1 MYTSFFRA
9 CLYLFGFIFTIS
21 VNAAGLGKLT
31 INSSLGQPLNAEID
45 LVSVSEEEL
54 STLKAEFASRE
65 AFAQAGIRY
74 EPFFSTFRVSIEPRV
89 NGVPY
94 VKITSPQSIN
104 EPFLNML
111 VELSW
116 ASGRLLREYTVLL
129 DPADTQMPEPV
140 APVVR
145 AVQEDTGV
153 TAGRDTVPA
162 VQDTPQMTPV
172 TSPPVAQ
179 QTMETR
185 QLTAERTVQ
194 SLDTYGPILEGD
206 TLSSIARQVK
216 PETVNINQML
226 VALYRANREA
236 FIADNMNLLRTGVV
250 LKIPDLQALTEI
262 SEKEANAEVK
272 VQVSDWH
279 QYRQNLA
286 LASQEP
292 QDLEALKQTDSG
304 QITTTVDSAAV
315 ARAKTPEEVLRL
327 SSGASTSDSQD
338 VHSDLSTQERVRMME
353 EDAIARNL
361 ALQEANE
368 RVAMLEKNIENLQ
381 KLLALQSSDLKQAQI
396 NAQAQAQQ
404 SQSEVESIEVIQSD
418 AISSSEA
425 ELDIVTE
432 GGVATELD
440 VMTETDTATLPATGI
455 AEMAE
460 TRPVTSAAP
469 VEPVSNPIQPSEPEE
484 ASVLDQV
491 MDNLTYIG
499 AITAV
504 LLLTLLAVVFRRRR
518 KAAEAEA
525 EAEESKYEELSS
537 ALRNKTAA
545 AVAAAHV
552 GENEK
557 NHQDE
562 FDQSDHFFPEE
573 ESQANDDRTKID
585 LTSDSDEPVK
595 SLEQASFDSDQAI
608 ELDFSNENEQTENEA
623 THVLTESDSS
633 AEMNEF
639 DDNNSSDIGGLND
652 TPDETADTAID
663 FDTDSDGKKP
673 SMREQDSEHA
683 LVDELTDLLGSDDQS
698 EASVPAKDT
707 EIDDEH
713 SIDFPDNEV
722 NLADNDADNYDLKI
736 DFDETKESL
745 EAHESNVDVSDNEA
759 ETELKPESQSDDK
772 ALDFSID
779 SQAID
784 LSDESNPV
792 DENNRIKDSEAN
804 LFDIPPESDSSPGAQ
819 NPDVNADVIA
829 TSEKETSEIDFS
841 DINLDIENPAEISD
855 HQETARESESSP
867 GSLESNAKSEQWHE
881 IETKIDLA
889 KAYLEMEDE
898 EGAREMLEEVVQE
911 GDDNQQK
918 TAAELLEKL

>member
-1 MYTSFFRA
+1 MYTSFLRA
-9 CLYLFGFIFTIS
+9 CLYLFGLIFTIT

-74 EPFFSTFRVSIEPRV
+74 EPFFSTFRVLIESRV
-89 NGVPY
+89 NGTPY

-129 DPADTQMPEPV
+129 DPADTQVSEPV
-140 APVVR
+140 VPVVR
-145 AVQEDTGV
+145 SVQENTGVIAGTETISAVQG
-153 TAGRDTVPA
+153 AS
-162 VQDTPQMTPV
+162 QMTPV

-179 QTMETR
+179 PAMEMR
-185 QLTAERTVQ
+185 QLTPERAVQ
-194 SLDTYGPILEGD
+194 PPDTYGPILEGD

-216 PETVNINQML
+216 PKEVNVNQML

-262 SEKEANAEVK
+262 SEKDASAEVK
-272 VQVSDWH
+272 VQVSNWH

-286 LASQEP
+286 LSSQE
-292 QDLEALKQTDSG
+292 QQGSETLKQTDSG
-304 QITTTVDSAAV
+304 QITTTIDSAAV
-315 ARAKTPEEVLRL
+315 TQARTPEEVLRL
-327 SSGASTSDSQD
+327 SSGASASDSQN
-338 VHSDLSTQERVRMME
+338 VPSDLSTQERVRMME

-361 ALQEANE
+361 ALREANE
-368 RVAMLEKNIENLQ
+368 RVAMLEKNVENLQ
-381 KLLALQSSDLKQAQI
+381 KLLALQSSDLTQAQI
-396 NAQAQAQQ
+396 NAQTQVQRPK
-404 SQSEVESIEVIQSD
+404 SEIESIEVIQSD
-418 AISSSEA
+418 AISSEVEFADSA
-425 ELDIVTE
+425 I
-432 GGVATELD
+432 ELD
-440 VMTETDTATLPATGI
+440 VMTEADSTTLPATDK
-455 AEMAE
+455 AEMIE
-460 TRPVTSAAP
+460 TKPVAP
-469 VEPVSNPIQPSEPEE
+469 AVPIESSSNPIQSPESEE

-491 MDNLTYIG
+491 MDNLIYLG
-499 AITAV
+499 AIAAI

-552 GENEK
+552 VENEK
-557 NHQDE
+557 DDQDE
-562 FDQSDHFFPEE
+562 FDQPDHFFPEE
-573 ESQANDDRTKID
+573 NSRTSDDVTKID

-595 SLEQASFDSDQAI
+595 TLEQESFDSDQAI
-608 ELDFSNENEQTENEA
+608 ELDFSNENEQSENEA
-623 THVLTESDSS
+623 TQLLSESESS
-633 AEMNEF
+633 AEINEF
-639 DDNNSSDIGGLND
+639 DDNNSSGIGGLSD
-652 TPDETADTAID
+652 APDE
-663 FDTDSDGKKP
+663 
-673 SMREQDSEHA
+673 
-683 LVDELTDLLGSDDQS
+683 LNDLLGSGDQS
-698 EASVPAKDT
+698 KAEVPENDIV
-707 EIDDEH
+707 IDDEH

-722 NLADNDADNYDLKI
+722 NLADNDTENYELKI
-736 DFDETKESL
+736 DFDETKESP
-745 EAHESNVDVSDNEA
+745 EAHEWNEA
-759 ETELKPESQSDDK
+759 ESNKEQASKSESHADDN

-779 SQAID
+779 PSAID
-784 LSDESNPV
+784 LADDSNAI
-792 DENNRIKDSEAN
+792 DENAHKKDSEVN
-804 LFDIPPESDSSPGAQ
+804 MLDIPELDSSSKLQ
-819 NPDVNADVIA
+819 DPDVNANA
-829 TSEKETSEIDFS
+829 LANSEKEASEIDFS
-841 DINLDIENPAEISD
+841 DINLDIENTDEISD
-855 HQETARESESSP
+855 HQEKDRENESAAAFSEP
-867 GSLESNAKSEQWHE
+867 NAKNEQWHE

-889 KAYLEMEDE
+889 RAYLEMEDK

-918 TAAELLEKL
+918 TATELLEKL

>member
-1 MYTSFFRA
+1 M
-9 CLYLFGFIFTIS
+9 YLFGFIFTIS

-74 EPFFSTFRVSIEPRV
+74 EPFFSTFRVSIESRV
-89 NGVPY
+89 NGIPY
-94 VKITSPQSIN
+94 VKIISPQSIN

-129 DPADTQMPEPV
+129 DPADAQIPEPV

-153 TAGRDTVPA
+153 TAGTDTVPA
-162 VQDTPQMTPV
+162 VQDQDTPQMTPV

-185 QLTAERTVQ
+185 QSTAERTVQ
-194 SLDTYGPILEGD
+194 SPDTYGPILEGD

-216 PETVNINQML
+216 PEAVNINQML

-262 SEKEANAEVK
+262 GEKEANAEVK

-286 LASQEP
+286 LTSQEP

-315 ARAKTPEEVLRL
+315 TRAKTPEEVLRL
-327 SSGASTSDSQD
+327 SSGASASDSQD

-404 SQSEVESIEVIQSD
+404 PQSEVESIEVIQSD
-418 AISSSEA
+418 AISPSEA
-425 ELDIVTE
+425 ELDIITE
-432 GGVATELD
+432 GDAATTEPD
-440 VMTETDTATLPATGI
+440 VMTEADSTTLPAT
-455 AEMAE
+455 EMAE
-460 TRPVTSAAP
+460 TRPVAPAVP
-469 VEPVSNPIQPSEPEE
+469 VEPVSNPIQFSEPEE

-499 AITAV
+499 AITAI
-504 LLLTLLAVVFRRRR
+504 LLLTLLAFVFRRRR

-525 EAEESKYEELSS
+525 EAEESRYEELSS

-557 NHQDE
+557 DQQDE

-573 ESQANDDRTKID
+573 ESQASDDGTKID

-595 SLEQASFDSDQAI
+595 TLEQASFDSDQAI

-623 THVLTESDSS
+623 AHVLTESDSS
-633 AEMNEF
+633 TGMNEF
-639 DDNNSSDIGGLND
+639 DDNDSSGIGSLSD
-652 TPDETADTAID
+652 TPDETADTATAID
-663 FDTDSDGKKP
+663 FDTDSDEKKP

-683 LVDELTDLLGSDDQS
+683 LDELTVLLGSDDQS
-698 EASVPAKDT
+698 EASVSAKDT

-722 NLADNDADNYDLKI
+722 NLADHDTDNYELKI
-736 DFDETKESL
+736 DFDETKESH
-745 EAHESNVDVSDNEA
+745 EAHESNVDASNN
-759 ETELKPESQSDDK
+759 ETEPEPKSESQSDDN
-772 ALDFSID
+772 ALDFSAGP
-779 SQAID
+779 SAID
-784 LSDESNPV
+784 LSDESNPD
-792 DENNRIKDSEAN
+792 DENNRIKDSETN
-804 LFDIPPESDSSPGAQ
+804 LLDIPESDSSSEAQ
-819 NPDVNADVIA
+819 NPDVNADTFA
-829 TSEKETSEIDFS
+829 ASEKETSEIDFS
-841 DINLDIENPAEISD
+841 DISLDIENPAEISD
-855 HQETARESESSP
+855 HQGTAGESESSP
-867 GSLESNAKSEQWHE
+867 ASSESSAKSEQWHE

-889 KAYLEMEDE
+889 KAYLEMEDK

-918 TAAELLEKL
+918 TATELLEKL